1 MTAAQGYRIGID
13 VGGTNTDAVVLDG
26 RLGVV
31 ASVKRPTT
39 ADTGDGV
46 AAAIDAVIEAA
57 GIDPALVTHAM
68 LGTTHCTNA
77 IVERRGLGRVGILR
91 LGAPATTAVP
101 PLEGWP
107 EDLRRAIGDHAYLI
121 AGGYEVDGRLL
132 AALDEDAVRAACRAM
147 HGEVDAV
154 AVVGVF
160 SPVDERQEER
170 VAEIVAEELGV
181 PVSRS
186 ARIGSLGLL
195 ERENATVL
203 NAALMRTLTQ
213 MAEGFVGALRARGIE
228 AVPYFGQNDGT
239 LMQLEYALEFPVL
252 TIGCGPTNSIRGAA
266 HLSGATDALVVD
278 IGGTT
283 TDIGVLVGGFP
294 RQSAHAVEIGG
305 IRTNF
310 RMPDVLSVGLGGG
323 TVVRRRAGDAGGA
336 AASAGVTVGPDS
348 VGYRLPQEGLAFGG
362 GTLTA
367 TDVALAVGGAEI
379 DGLSAPEL
387 DAETGAA
394 AWAGIREL
402 LEDSIDRMKPNATPV
417 PVILVGGGSIIAPD
431 ELDGVAELIRPK
443 HFGAAN
449 AVGAALGE
457 IAGQVEKIYRLEGT
471 DRRASRA
478 DASREAAER
487 ARLAGADPETIEL
500 VAVEELP
507 VAYLDGQ
514 AVLIRA
520 RAVGRLAA

>member
-1 MTAAQGYRIGID
+1 MAGRYRIGID
-13 VGGTNTDAVVLDG
+13 VGGTNTDAVILDE
-26 RLGVV
+26 RLDVV

-46 AAAIDAVIEAA
+46 AAAIDAVLAA
-57 GIDPALVTHAM
+57 SGVDAALIGHAM

-107 EDLRRAIGDHAYLI
+107 DDLRAAIGEHAHLL
-121 AGGYEVDGRLL
+121 AGGFEVDGRVLSPI
-132 AALDEDAVRAACRAM
+132 DEDAVREACARM
-147 HGEVDAV
+147 RGEVDAV

-160 SPVDERQEER
+160 APIDESQEER
-170 VAEIVAEELGV
+170 VAAIVTEELGV

-203 NAALMRTLTQ
+203 NAALMQTLRQ
-213 MAEGFVGALRARGIE
+213 MAAGFVAALRERGIP
-228 AVPYFGQNDGT
+228 ATPYFGQNDGT

-283 TDIGVLVGGFP
+283 TDIGVLVDGFP

-323 TVVRRRAGDAGGA
+323 TIIRETEAGT
-336 AASAGVTVGPDS
+336 TVGPDS

-362 GTLTA
+362 STLTA
-367 TDVALAVGGAEI
+367 TDIALAVGGAGI
-379 DGLSAPEL
+379 DGLEPPAVPE
-387 DAETGAA
+387 TVGAA
-394 AWAGIREL
+394 AWSAMREI
-402 LEDSIDRMKPNATPV
+402 LEDSIDRMKPNAAPV
-417 PVILVGGGSIIAPD
+417 PVILVGGGGIIAPT
-431 ELDGVAELIRPK
+431 ELDGVAELIRPD

-457 IAGQVEKIYRLEGT
+457 VAGQVEKIYRV
-471 DRRASRA
+471 DPSDQRASRA
-478 DASREAAER
+478 DAAAEATER
-487 ARLAGADPETIEL
+487 ARLAGADPATIEV

-507 VAYLDGQ
+507 VAYSDGT

>member
-1 MTAAQGYRIGID
+1 MGGAYRIGID
-13 VGGTNTDAVVLDG
+13 VGGTNTDAVILDEH
-26 RLGVV
+26 LEVV

-39 ADTGDGV
+39 VDTGDGV
-46 AAAIDAVIEAA
+46 AAAIDAVLAA
-57 GIDPALVTHAM
+57 SGVDAALIGHAM

-107 EDLRRAIGDHAYLI
+107 DDLRAAIGDHAHLL
-121 AGGYEVDGRLL
+121 AGGFEVDGRLL
-132 AALDEDAVRAACRAM
+132 SPVDEDAVRAACAQMR
-147 HGEVDAV
+147 GEVDAV

-160 SPVDERQEER
+160 SPIDESQEER
-170 VAEIVAEELGV
+170 VAAIVTEELGV

-203 NAALMRTLTQ
+203 NAALMQTLRQ
-213 MAEGFVGALRARGIE
+213 MAAGFVAALRERGIP
-228 AVPYFGQNDGT
+228 ATPYFGQNDGT

-283 TDIGVLVGGFP
+283 TDIGVLVDGFP

-323 TVVRRRAGDAGGA
+323 TIIRETAAGA
-336 AASAGVTVGPDS
+336 TVGPDS

-362 GTLTA
+362 STLTA
-367 TDVALAVGGAEI
+367 TDIALAVGGAEI
-379 DGLSAPEL
+379 DGIAAPEVP
-387 DAETGAA
+387 AGIGAA
-394 AWAGIREL
+394 AWNAMREI
-402 LEDSIDRMKPNATPV
+402 LEDSIDRMKPNAAPV
-417 PVILVGGGSIIAPD
+417 PVILVGGGGIIAPTA
-431 ELDGVAELIRPK
+431 LGGVAELIRPD

-457 IAGQVEKIYRLEGT
+457 VAGQIEKIYRV
-471 DRRASRA
+471 DSADQRASRA
-478 DASREAAER
+478 DAAAEATER
-487 ARLAGADPETIEL
+487 ARLAGADPATIEV

-507 VAYLDGQ
+507 VAYSDGT

>member
-1 MTAAQGYRIGID
+1 MAGRYRIGID
-13 VGGTNTDAVVLDG
+13 VGGTNTDAVILDE
-26 RLGVV
+26 RLDVV

-46 AAAIDAVIEAA
+46 AAAIDAVLAA
-57 GIDPALVTHAM
+57 SGVDAALIGHAM

-107 EDLRRAIGDHAYLI
+107 DDLRAAIGEHAHLL
-121 AGGYEVDGRLL
+121 AGGFEVDGRVLSPI
-132 AALDEDAVRAACRAM
+132 DEDAVRDACARM
-147 HGEVDAV
+147 RGEVDAV

-160 SPVDERQEER
+160 APIDESQEER
-170 VAEIVAEELGV
+170 VAAIVTEELGV

-203 NAALMRTLTQ
+203 NAALMQTLRQ
-213 MAEGFVGALRARGIE
+213 MAAGFVAALRERGIP
-228 AVPYFGQNDGT
+228 ATPYFGQNDGT

-283 TDIGVLVGGFP
+283 TDIGVLVDGFP

-323 TVVRRRAGDAGGA
+323 TIIRETEAGT
-336 AASAGVTVGPDS
+336 TVGPDS

-362 GTLTA
+362 RTLTA
-367 TDVALAVGGAEI
+367 TDIALAVGGAEI
-379 DGLSAPEL
+379 DGLEPPAVPE
-387 DAETGAA
+387 TVGAA
-394 AWAGIREL
+394 AWSAMREI
-402 LEDSIDRMKPNATPV
+402 LEDSIDRMKPNAAPV
-417 PVILVGGGSIIAPD
+417 PVILVGGGGIIAPT
-431 ELDGVAELIRPK
+431 ELDGVAELIRPD

-457 IAGQVEKIYRLEGT
+457 VAGQVEKIYRV
-471 DRRASRA
+471 DPSDQRASRA
-478 DASREAAER
+478 DAAAEATER
-487 ARLAGADPETIEL
+487 ARLAGADPATIEV

-507 VAYLDGQ
+507 VAYSDGT

>member
-1 MTAAQGYRIGID
+1 MPGYRIGID
-13 VGGTNTDAVVLDG
+13 VGGTNTDAVILDD
-26 RLGVV
+26 RLAVV

-39 ADTGDGV
+39 RDTGLGV
-46 AAAIDAVIEAA
+46 ADAIDAVLAA
-57 GIDPALVTHAM
+57 SGIDPALVAHAM

-77 IVERRGLGRVGILR
+77 IVERRGLGRVGVLR

-107 EDLRRAIGDHAYLI
+107 DDLRSAIGDHVHLLP
-121 AGGYEVDGRLL
+121 GGFEVDGRVL
-132 AALDEDAVRAACRAM
+132 APLDEQSVRDACAAMR
-147 HGEVDAV
+147 GEIDAV

-160 SPVDERQEER
+160 SPIDESQEER
-170 VAEIVAEELGV
+170 VAEIVAEELAV

-203 NAALMRTLTQ
+203 NAALMQTLTR
-213 MAEGFVGALRARGIE
+213 MAEGFVAALRHRGIP
-228 AVPYFGQNDGT
+228 ATPYFGQNDGT

-283 TDIGVLVGGFP
+283 TDIGVLVDGFP

-323 TVVRRRAGDAGGA
+323 TIIRQVGDTV
-336 AASAGVTVGPDS
+336 SVGPDS
-348 VGYRLPQEGLAFGG
+348 VGYRLPEEGLAFGG
-362 GTLTA
+362 STLTA
-367 TDVALAVGGAEI
+367 TDIALAVGGAAI
-379 DGLSAPEL
+379 DGLAVPEI
-387 DAETGAA
+387 ETHLGSE
-394 AWAGIREL
+394 AWAAMRAI
-402 LEDSIDRMKPNATPV
+402 LEDSIDRMKPNAAPV
-417 PVILVGGGSIIAPD
+417 PVILVGGGGIIAPA
-431 ELDGVAELIRPK
+431 ELDGVAALIRPD

-457 IAGQVEKIYRLEGT
+457 VAGQVEKIYRAAPA
-471 DRRASRA
+471 DRRASRD
-478 DASREAAER
+478 DAAAEATER
-487 ARLAGADPETIEL
+487 ARLAGADPSTIEV

-507 VAYLDGQ
+507 VAYSDGTT
-514 AVLIRA
+514 VLIRA
-520 RAVGRLAA
+520 RAVGRLAG

>member
-1 MTAAQGYRIGID
+1 MAGRYRIGID
-13 VGGTNTDAVVLDG
+13 VGGTNTDAVILDE
-26 RLGVV
+26 RLDVV

-46 AAAIDAVIEAA
+46 AAAIDAVLAA
-57 GIDPALVTHAM
+57 SGVDAALIGHAM

-77 IVERRGLGRVGILR
+77 IVERHGLGRVGILR

-107 EDLRRAIGDHAYLI
+107 DDLRAAIGEHAHLL
-121 AGGYEVDGRLL
+121 AGGFEVDGRVLSPI
-132 AALDEDAVRAACRAM
+132 DEDAVRDACARM
-147 HGEVDAV
+147 RGEVDAV

-160 SPVDERQEER
+160 APIDESQEER
-170 VAEIVAEELGV
+170 VAAIVTEELGV

-203 NAALMRTLTQ
+203 NAALMQTLRQ
-213 MAEGFVGALRARGIE
+213 MAAGFVAALRERGIP
-228 AVPYFGQNDGT
+228 ATPYFGQNDGT

-283 TDIGVLVGGFP
+283 TDIGVLVDGFP

-323 TVVRRRAGDAGGA
+323 TIIRETEAGT
-336 AASAGVTVGPDS
+336 TVGPDS

-362 GTLTA
+362 RTLTA
-367 TDVALAVGGAEI
+367 TDIALAVGGSEI
-379 DGLSAPEL
+379 DGLEPPAVPE
-387 DAETGAA
+387 TVGAA
-394 AWAGIREL
+394 AWSAMREI
-402 LEDSIDRMKPNATPV
+402 LEDSIDRMKPNAAPV
-417 PVILVGGGSIIAPD
+417 PVILVGGGGIIAPT
-431 ELDGVAELIRPK
+431 ELDGVAELIRPD

-457 IAGQVEKIYRLEGT
+457 VAGQVEKIYRV
-471 DRRASRA
+471 DPSDQRASRA
-478 DASREAAER
+478 DAAAEATER
-487 ARLAGADPETIEL
+487 ARLAGADPATIEV

-507 VAYLDGQ
+507 VAYSDGS

>member
-1 MTAAQGYRIGID
+1 MGARGYRIGID
-13 VGGTNTDAVVLDG
+13 VGGTNTDAVILDE
-26 RLGVV
+26 RLAVV
-31 ASVKRPTT
+31 ASVKSPTT
-39 ADTGDGV
+39 PDTGDGV

-57 GIDPALVTHAM
+57 GVDPAVISHAM

-107 EDLRRAIGDHAYLI
+107 DDLRRAIGEHAYLLP
-121 AGGYEVDGRLL
+121 GGYEVDGRVLSS
-132 AALDEDAVRAACRAM
+132 LDEAAVRDACHRM
-147 HGEVDAV
+147 RGEVDAV

-160 SPVDERQEER
+160 SPIDERQEER
-170 VAEIVAEELGV
+170 VAEIVSAELGV

-203 NAALMRTLTQ
+203 NAALMQTLRS
-213 MAEGFVGALRARGIE
+213 MARGFVTALEARGIDAE
-228 AVPYFGQNDGT
+228 PYFGQNDGT
-239 LMQLEYALEFPVL
+239 LMRLEYALEFPVF

-266 HLSGATDALVVD
+266 HLSGASDALVVD

-323 TVVRRRAGDAGGA
+323 TVVR
-336 AASAGVTVGPDS
+336 ASGPANSVVTLGPDS

-362 GTLTA
+362 TTLTA
-367 TDVALAVGGAEI
+367 TDVALSVGGATI
-379 DGLSAPEL
+379 DGLVAPAF
-387 DAETGAA
+387 DATVGEA
-394 AWAGIREL
+394 AWQSIREL
-402 LEDSIDRMKPNATPV
+402 LEDSIDRMKPSAAPV
-417 PVILVGGGSIIAPD
+417 QVILVGGGSIIAPD
-431 ELDGVAELIRPK
+431 ELDGVGELIRPE

-457 IAGQVEKIYRLEGT
+457 VAGQVEKIYRVDG
-471 DRRASRA
+471 DRRDSRD
-478 DASREAAER
+478 DAAREATDR
-487 ARLAGADPETIEL
+487 ARLAGADPATIEV
-500 VAVEELP
+500 VAIEELP
-507 VAYLDGQ
+507 VAYMDGQ

>member
-1 MTAAQGYRIGID
+1 MAGRYRIGID
-13 VGGTNTDAVVLDG
+13 VGGTNTDAVILDE
-26 RLGVV
+26 RLDVV

-46 AAAIDAVIEAA
+46 AAAIDAVLAA
-57 GIDPALVTHAM
+57 SGVDAALIGHAM

-107 EDLRRAIGDHAYLI
+107 DDLRAAIGEHAQLL
-121 AGGYEVDGRLL
+121 AGGFEVDGRVLSPI
-132 AALDEDAVRAACRAM
+132 DEDAVREACARM
-147 HGEVDAV
+147 RGEVDAV

-160 SPVDERQEER
+160 APIDESQEER
-170 VAEIVAEELGV
+170 VAAIVTEELGV

-203 NAALMRTLTQ
+203 NAALMQTLRQ
-213 MAEGFVGALRARGIE
+213 MAAGFVAALRERGIP
-228 AVPYFGQNDGT
+228 ATPYFGQNDGT

-283 TDIGVLVGGFP
+283 TDIGVLVDGFP

-323 TVVRRRAGDAGGA
+323 TIIRETEAGT
-336 AASAGVTVGPDS
+336 TVGPDS

-362 GTLTA
+362 STLTA
-367 TDVALAVGGAEI
+367 TDIALAVGGAGI
-379 DGLSAPEL
+379 DGLEAPAVPETVGAVAWSAM
-387 DAETGAA
+387 
-394 AWAGIREL
+394 REI
-402 LEDSIDRMKPNATPV
+402 LEDSIDRMKPNAAPV
-417 PVILVGGGSIIAPD
+417 PVILVGGGGIIAPT
-431 ELDGVAELIRPK
+431 ELDGVAELIRPD

-457 IAGQVEKIYRLEGT
+457 VAGQVEKIYRV
-471 DRRASRA
+471 DPSDQRASRA
-478 DASREAAER
+478 DAAAEATER
-487 ARLAGADPETIEL
+487 ARLAGADPATIEV

-507 VAYLDGQ
+507 VAYSDGT

>member
-1 MTAAQGYRIGID
+1 MAGRYRIGID
-13 VGGTNTDAVVLDG
+13 VGGTNTDAVILDE
-26 RLGVV
+26 RLDVV

-46 AAAIDAVIEAA
+46 AAAIDAVLAA
-57 GIDPALVTHAM
+57 SGVDAALIGHAM

-107 EDLRRAIGDHAYLI
+107 DDLRAAIGEHAHLL
-121 AGGYEVDGRLL
+121 AGGFEVDGRVLSPI
-132 AALDEDAVRAACRAM
+132 DEDAVRDACARM
-147 HGEVDAV
+147 RGEVDAV

-160 SPVDERQEER
+160 APIDESQEER
-170 VAEIVAEELGV
+170 VAAIVTEELGV

-203 NAALMRTLTQ
+203 NAALMQTLRQ
-213 MAEGFVGALRARGIE
+213 MAAGFVAALRERGIP
-228 AVPYFGQNDGT
+228 ATPYFGQNDGT

-283 TDIGVLVGGFP
+283 TDIGVLVDGFP

-323 TVVRRRAGDAGGA
+323 TIIRETEAGT
-336 AASAGVTVGPDS
+336 TVGPDS

-362 GTLTA
+362 RTLTA
-367 TDVALAVGGAEI
+367 TDIALAVGGSEI
-379 DGLSAPEL
+379 DGLEPPAVPE
-387 DAETGAA
+387 TVGAA
-394 AWAGIREL
+394 AWSAMREI
-402 LEDSIDRMKPNATPV
+402 LEDSIDRMKPNAAPV
-417 PVILVGGGSIIAPD
+417 PVILVGGGGIIAPT
-431 ELDGVAELIRPK
+431 ELDGVAELIRPD

-457 IAGQVEKIYRLEGT
+457 VAGQVEKIYRV
-471 DRRASRA
+471 DPSDQRASRA
-478 DASREAAER
+478 DAAAEATER
-487 ARLAGADPETIEL
+487 ARLAGADPATIEV

-507 VAYLDGQ
+507 VAYSDGS

>member
-1 MTAAQGYRIGID
+1 MAGRYRIGID
-13 VGGTNTDAVVLDG
+13 VGGTNTDAVILDE
-26 RLGVV
+26 RLDVV

-39 ADTGDGV
+39 AHTGDGV
-46 AAAIDAVIEAA
+46 AAAIDAVLAA
-57 GIDPALVTHAM
+57 SGVDAALIGHAM

-107 EDLRRAIGDHAYLI
+107 DDLRAAIGEHAQLL
-121 AGGYEVDGRLL
+121 AGGFEVDGRVLSPI
-132 AALDEDAVRAACRAM
+132 DEDAVREACARM
-147 HGEVDAV
+147 RGEVDAV

-160 SPVDERQEER
+160 APIDESQEER
-170 VAEIVAEELGV
+170 VAAIVTEELGV

-203 NAALMRTLTQ
+203 NAALMQTLRQ
-213 MAEGFVGALRARGIE
+213 MAAGFVAALRERGIP
-228 AVPYFGQNDGT
+228 ASPYFGQNDGT

-283 TDIGVLVGGFP
+283 TDIGVLVDGFP

-323 TVVRRRAGDAGGA
+323 TIIRETESGT
-336 AASAGVTVGPDS
+336 TVGPDS

-362 GTLTA
+362 STLTA
-367 TDVALAVGGAEI
+367 TDIALAVGGAGI
-379 DGLSAPEL
+379 DGLEAPAVPETVGAVAWSAM
-387 DAETGAA
+387 
-394 AWAGIREL
+394 REI
-402 LEDSIDRMKPNATPV
+402 LEDSIDRMKPNAAPV
-417 PVILVGGGSIIAPD
+417 PVILVGGGGIIAPT
-431 ELDGVAELIRPK
+431 ELDGVAELIRPD

-457 IAGQVEKIYRLEGT
+457 VAGQVEKIYRV
-471 DRRASRA
+471 DPSDQRASRA
-478 DASREAAER
+478 DAAAEATER
-487 ARLAGADPETIEL
+487 ARLAGADPATIEV

-507 VAYLDGQ
+507 VAYSDGT

>member
-1 MTAAQGYRIGID
+1 MAGRYRIGID
-13 VGGTNTDAVVLDG
+13 VGGTNTDAVILDE
-26 RLGVV
+26 RLDVV

-46 AAAIDAVIEAA
+46 AAAIDAVLAA
-57 GIDPALVTHAM
+57 SGVDAAMIGHAM

-107 EDLRRAIGDHAYLI
+107 DDLRAAIGDHAHLL
-121 AGGYEVDGRLL
+121 AGGFEVDGRVLSSI
-132 AALDEDAVRAACRAM
+132 DEDAVREACRRM
-147 HGEVDAV
+147 RGEIDAV

-160 SPVDERQEER
+160 APIDESQEER
-170 VAEIVAEELGV
+170 VSAIVAEELGV

-203 NAALMRTLTQ
+203 NAALMQTLRQ
-213 MAEGFVGALRARGIE
+213 MAAGFVAALRERGIS
-228 AVPYFGQNDGT
+228 ATPYFGQNDGT

-283 TDIGVLVGGFP
+283 TDIGVLVDGFP

-323 TVVRRRAGDAGGA
+323 TIIRETADGT
-336 AASAGVTVGPDS
+336 TVGPDS

-367 TDVALAVGGAEI
+367 TDIALAVGGAEI
-379 DGLSAPEL
+379 DGLDAP
-387 DAETGAA
+387 AVPAGVGSA
-394 AWAGIREL
+394 AWTAMREI
-402 LEDSIDRMKPNATPV
+402 LEDSIDRMKPNAVPV
-417 PVILVGGGSIIAPD
+417 PVILVGGGGIIAPT
-431 ELDGVAELIRPK
+431 ELDGVAELIRPD

-457 IAGQVEKIYRLEGT
+457 VAGQIEKIYRVDPT
-471 DRRASRA
+471 DQRASRA
-478 DASREAAER
+478 DAAAEATER
-487 ARLAGADPETIEL
+487 ARLAGADPATIEV

-507 VAYLDGQ
+507 VAYSDGT

>member
-1 MTAAQGYRIGID
+1 MAGRYRIGID
-13 VGGTNTDAVVLDG
+13 VGGTNTDAVILDE
-26 RLGVV
+26 RLDVV

-46 AAAIDAVIEAA
+46 AAAIDAVLAA
-57 GIDPALVTHAM
+57 SGVDAALIGHAM

-107 EDLRRAIGDHAYLI
+107 DDLRAAIGEHAQLL
-121 AGGYEVDGRLL
+121 AGGFEVDGRVLSPI
-132 AALDEDAVRAACRAM
+132 DEDAVREACARM
-147 HGEVDAV
+147 RGEVDAV

-160 SPVDERQEER
+160 APIDESQEER
-170 VAEIVAEELGV
+170 VAAIVTGELGV

-203 NAALMRTLTQ
+203 NAALMQTLRQ
-213 MAEGFVGALRARGIE
+213 MAAGFVAALRERGIP
-228 AVPYFGQNDGT
+228 ATPYFGQNDGT

-283 TDIGVLVGGFP
+283 TDIGVLVDGFP

-323 TVVRRRAGDAGGA
+323 TIIRETESGT
-336 AASAGVTVGPDS
+336 TVGPDS

-362 GTLTA
+362 STLTA
-367 TDVALAVGGAEI
+367 TDIALAVGGAGI
-379 DGLSAPEL
+379 DGLEAPAVPETVGAVAWSAM
-387 DAETGAA
+387 
-394 AWAGIREL
+394 REI
-402 LEDSIDRMKPNATPV
+402 LEDSIDRMKPNAAPV
-417 PVILVGGGSIIAPD
+417 PVILVGGGGIIAPT
-431 ELDGVAELIRPK
+431 ELDGVAELIRPD

-457 IAGQVEKIYRLEGT
+457 VAGQVEKIYRV
-471 DRRASRA
+471 DPSDQRASRA
-478 DASREAAER
+478 DAAAEATER
-487 ARLAGADPETIEL
+487 ARLAGADPATIEV

-507 VAYLDGQ
+507 VAYSDGT